1 MQLEDALTTVEHQL
15 QVISLRFW
23 LQIHRRSK
31 RVAPSCA
38 TQQHSCHKSWNRFP
52 GKVLR
57 LLACKS
63 ACRSSALCSRFSV
76 RAWPAWRPS
85 PTGKPQV
92 CYPPQML
99 PPHMEA
105 PWAGAMPAVWPA
117 STGLRAE
124 NLRRCAVVCAPGAR
138 WSATHP
144 NKPPGSVAAHFC
156 AKPGNRLA
164 VQLAHP

>member
-15 QVISLRFW
+15 QVISAALLAADPQALETGSTQLRNAAAQ
-23 LQIHRRSK
+23 LSQVMEQISREG
-31 RVAPSCA
+31 VAPA
-38 TQQHSCHKSWNRFP
+38 GLQK
-52 GKVLR
+52 R
-57 LLACKS
+57 LQAVG
-63 ACRSSALCSRFSV
+63 ACSRFSV

-144 NKPPGSVAAHFC
+144 NKPPASVAAHFC
-156 AKPGNRLA
+156 AKAGNRLA